1 MQHRTERARRTD
13 GRRTS
18 HALALAPSRAM
29 SRRKLIIDTDPG
41 VDDALAIFMA
51 FNSPDVEVLGLTTIF
66 GNVTT
71 PMATANALHLC
82 EMAKR
87 TDVPVAQAR
96 SRPHKAAVH
105 RRV

>member
-1 MQHRTERARRTD
+1 
-13 GRRTS
+13 
-18 HALALAPSRAM
+18 M

-96 SRPHKAAVH
+96 SRPHKAAVPC
-105 RRV
+105 RV

>member
-1 MQHRTERARRTD
+1 MFGHRARVVRLE
-13 GRRTS
+13 RPLPR
-18 HALALAPSRAM
+18 PSTAM
-29 SRRKLIIDTDPG
+29 GRRKLIIDTDPG

-87 TDVPVAQAR
+87 TDVPVAQAG
-96 SRPHKAAVH
+96 SRTPEAEVH
-105 RRV
+105 SRV

>member
-1 MQHRTERARRTD
+1 M
-13 GRRTS
+13 GK
-18 HALALAPSRAM
+18 
-29 SRRKLIIDTDPG
+29 RKLIIDTDPG

-82 EMAKR
+82 EMAAR

-96 SRPHKAAVH
+96 TRAPRSCGRALRLTRAACCG
-105 RRV
+105 RRARWGR